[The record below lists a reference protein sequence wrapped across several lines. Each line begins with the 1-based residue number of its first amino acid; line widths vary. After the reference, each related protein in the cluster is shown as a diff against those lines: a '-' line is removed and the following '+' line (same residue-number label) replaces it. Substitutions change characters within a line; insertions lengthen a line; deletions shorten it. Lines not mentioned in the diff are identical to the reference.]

1 MLYVISRPNQ
11 KTKKPE
17 YLIEDGA
24 KTRWTMK
31 LSRSTKFDY
40 EEDAIQ
46 SYTIEHQDF
55 LDTMIVVLDYED
67 GEYIHLET
75 KKMPSLSL
83 GDISTVTK
91 EDIDLI
97 FWNNN
102 PYSSKDRD
110 IKELEENRRRIQ
122 SLMHIKIGKLIDF
135 HDMFDD
141 KYAIGVNHIRKNK
154 GKDYKLSCKGCAVCD
169 EITRLRIELEKPWM
183 RRTYYKLNY
192 EFSRFYHY
200 EDRGFATQSTEDL
213 AFLLHDYLDLVEKGY
228 DNSKI
233 SQLYGTTHKTLEKIL
248 YFVSISPKYH
258 KFVGLDKPAPINKN
272 ITKPGKP

>member
-17 YLIEDGA
+17 YMVETDA
-24 KTRWTMK
+24 KTKWTMK
-31 LSRSTKFDY
+31 LNRSTKFEY

-46 SYTIEHQDF
+46 SYATEHQDF
-55 LDTMIVVLDYED
+55 LNTEIIVLDYED

-97 FWNNN
+97 FWDNN
-102 PYSSKDRD
+102 PYSSEGRD

-122 SLMHIKIGKLIDF
+122 SLIHIKIGKLIDF

-141 KYAIGVNHIRKNK
+141 EYAIGVNYIRKNK
-154 GKDYKLSCKGCAVCD
+154 GEDYKLSCQGCAVCD

-183 RRTYYKLNY
+183 RRTYYELSY
-192 EFSRFYHY
+192 ELGRFFHY

-213 AFLLHDYLDLVEKGY
+213 ALLLHDYLDLVEKGY
-228 DNSKI
+228 DIHKI
-233 SQLYGTTHKTLEKIL
+233 SYLYRTTHQTLEKIL

-258 KFVGLDKPAPINKN
+258 KIVGLDKPAPIKRN
-272 ITKPGKP
+272 IVKPGKP